1 MEHHGTIVACPQIVE
16 NVEKGSCEFAQFA
29 QLAKEKEESIAN
41 LKTCPMVR
49 GKIPNECLRMSQ
61 VQCRLSQV
69 QTTSKRFYKPLWQ
82 LRNRQQDTA
91 RKNLWTTFQMVK
103 KCQTFFAV
111 SSDES
116 RPCACSQ
123 HVQNCLHGKDL
134 TLSGSNKWFK
144 TLVTEA
150 YDCCAALA
158 QAIDK
163 TSSCFFHVGQI
174 SHQHLSHELSNLI
187 IHSLKAS
194 QLGDDVIED
203 VFPDMFPAWTHR
215 VATPNPQYPSKS
227 EQNNPESLKTKTL
240 KRTAACRVGQ

>member
-1 MEHHGTIVACPQIVE
+1 MIEWKPKKAEGQNPKMNFSGAKPPFS
-16 NVEKGSCEFAQFA
+16 GSNYVKTFLQAVVTV
-29 QLAKEKEESIAN
+29 EESA
-41 LKTCPMVR
+41 TR
-49 GKIPNECLRMSQ
+49 H
-61 VQCRLSQV
+61 
-69 QTTSKRFYKPLWQ
+69 SKK
-82 LRNRQQDTA
+82 
-91 RKNLWTTFQMVK
+91 KLWTTFQMVK

-111 SSDES
+111 SSDKS

-134 TLSGSNKWFK
+134 TLSGSNKWLK
-144 TLVTEA
+144 TLVIEA
-150 YDCCAALA
+150 YDCCAASA
-158 QAIDK
+158 QAVHK

-174 SHQHLSHELSNLI
+174 SHQHFSHQCSDLL